1 MPPPIPP
8 APSADET
15 QQLLMQ
21 GGWFA
26 GLPLAARQH
35 LVATGRVVA
44 LTNHQPLFARGDA
57 CDGIYAVL
65 TGAMLVQNTS
75 ADGRDNLVA
84 LITPPNWLGEI
95 SVIDDGPRTHW
106 ASARGPAR
114 VLWVPRAALDDWL
127 AHDPEGWRH
136 LARLLTHKMRV
147 LMRKL
152 EDLALR
158 PAATRLARELFD
170 LAHHYG
176 TRPAGDGPIPIWL
189 NQEELA
195 AMLSLTRQT
204 VSELLADLQRQGVVQ
219 RRYGSMEVLDL
230 VKLKALADHTG

>member
-1 MPPPIPP
+1 MP
-8 APSADET
+8 APDSADQT
-15 QQLLMQ
+15 HHLLMQ

-26 GLPLAARQH
+26 GLPSTAQEHLIQHGQVLTLAHR
-35 LVATGRVVA
+35 
-44 LTNHQPLFARGDA
+44 QPLFARGDR

-65 TGAMLVQNTS
+65 TGAVLVQNTS
-75 ADGRDNLVA
+75 ADGRESLVA

-95 SVIDDGPRTHW
+95 SVIDEGPRTHG

-114 VLWVPRAALDDWL
+114 VLWVPRLALNEWL
-127 AHDPEGWRH
+127 QQDPEGWRY

-152 EDLALR
+152 EDLALH
-158 PAATRLARELFD
+158 PAPTRLARELLD

-176 TRPAGDGPIPIWL
+176 TRPTGDGPVPIWL

-204 VSELLADLQRQGVVQ
+204 VSELLANLQRQGVVQ
-219 RRYGSMEVLDL
+219 RRYGGIEVLDL
-230 VKLKALADHTG
+230 GRLKALAQDD